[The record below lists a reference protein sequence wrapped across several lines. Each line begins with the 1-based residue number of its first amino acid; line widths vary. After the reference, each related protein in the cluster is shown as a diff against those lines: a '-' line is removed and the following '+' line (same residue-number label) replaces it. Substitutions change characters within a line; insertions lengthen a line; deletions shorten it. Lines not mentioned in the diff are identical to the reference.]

1 MDGGFSRTVFW
12 FLWPA
17 FPFYAGAGRSLSLVN
32 RENCRS
38 CQEQRPS
45 FGPFQLDVD
54 NEKAVRGACQRLTT
68 RHHNP
73 SHVTTAKFYDWYR
86 NIRVTEFLKI

>member
-1 MDGGFSRTVFW
+1 
-12 FLWPA
+12 
-17 FPFYAGAGRSLSLVN
+17 
-32 RENCRS
+32 
-38 CQEQRPS
+38 
-45 FGPFQLDVD
+45 
-54 NEKAVRGACQRLTT
+54 LTT